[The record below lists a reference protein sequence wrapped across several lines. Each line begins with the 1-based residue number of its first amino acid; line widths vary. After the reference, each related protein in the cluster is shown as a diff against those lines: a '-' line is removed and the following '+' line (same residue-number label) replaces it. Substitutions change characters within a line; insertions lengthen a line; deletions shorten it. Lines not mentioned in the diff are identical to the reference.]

1 MSLNDPFYHLGSFMY
16 ISFKIFR
23 GALSHTYGPY
33 IHKKLGVERG
43 ILTGFVPYL
52 NDYKISIM
60 LVLVCISC
68 I

>member
-1 MSLNDPFYHLGSFMY
+1 MSLNDPFYHLGSFLY

-23 GALSHTYGPY
+23 GPLSHTYGPY

-52 NDYKISIM
+52 NR
-60 LVLVCISC
+60 VAR
-68 I
+68 